1 MKILHI
7 ISDGFPSGG
16 AENIL
21 IQLKENFENKGHE
34 IKILSSDLRPELN
47 HFSDFEFKSI
57 NLDNTI
63 PMKIIFNLFNPYSFT
78 ALKKILFEYKPDI
91 VHLHTMEQ
99 ISPSVLFLLRKY
111 PTFMTLHGPETF
123 IRSLVTWCI
132 GDRYF
137 HKKEMYENNFTL
149 IGRFHYF
156 YHTYIQRY
164 IYKLGFKN
172 VDLFI
177 APSNYIKNKAISD
190 VSPIKTIHN
199 SIDLPKYSAIENN
212 NNILFVGR
220 LEKAKGVR
228 YLIEA
233 VPLIIKKIPNI
244 QLYIVGD
251 GQEKDSL
258 FKLVNSI
265 RLSKNIHFIEWQK
278 NDDLKLY
285 YKKANIIIIP
295 SICPENFPTVCLEAM
310 SIGRPIIGT
319 RVGGIPEIID
329 DKVNGYLV
337 KPKDSG
343 QIAEKVIKLLLDK
356 NLLKF
361 MSKNARI
368 KSEKYNLINYITE
381 IEEIYQDIRRKYEN
395 K

>member
-7 ISDGFPSGG
+7 ITEGYPCGG
-16 AENIL
+16 AESIL
-21 IQLKENFENKGHE
+21 MNLKDNFEKKDHE
-34 IKILSSDLRPELN
+34 IKILSSDLGPESN

-57 NLDNTI
+57 NSKN
-63 PMKIIFNLFNPYSFT
+63 PMKIIYKLFNPYSFT
-78 ALKKILFEYKPDI
+78 ALKKILYDYKPDI

-111 PTFMTLHGPETF
+111 PTVMTLHGPETF
-123 IRSLVTWCI
+123 IKSLVTW
-132 GDRYF
+132 GLLPHF
-137 HKKEMYENNFTL
+137 FNKEEMRENNFTL

-156 YHTYIQRY
+156 YHTYVQRY
-164 IYKLGFKN
+164 IYKFGLKN

-177 APSNYIKNKAISD
+177 APSNFIKKKAISD
-190 VSPIKTIHN
+190 VNPIRKIHN
-199 SIDLPKYSAIENN
+199 PINLLKYSAIESD

-220 LEKAKGVR
+220 LEKVKGVR

-233 VPLIIKKIPNI
+233 VPLIIKKVPNI
-244 QLYIVGD
+244 QLYILGD

-258 FKLVNSI
+258 FKLVNDI
-265 RLSKNIHFIEWQK
+265 GLSNNIHFIGWQK
-278 NDDLKLY
+278 SDDLKRY
-285 YKKANIIIIP
+285 YRKSSVVIIP
-295 SICPENFPTVCLEAM
+295 SIWPENFPTVCLEAM
-310 SIGRPIIGT
+310 SIGRPVIGT
-319 RVGGIPEIID
+319 KVGGIPEIID

-361 MSKNARI
+361 MSKNSRI
-368 KSEKYNLINYITE
+368 KSEKYNVNNYVTE
-381 IEEIYQDIRRKYEN
+381 IEEVYQNIRRKYEN
-395 K
+395 E

>member
-7 ISDGFPSGG
+7 ISEGCPCGG
-16 AENIL
+16 AEKIL
-21 IQLKENFENKGHE
+21 IELKDNFENKGHE
-34 IKILSSDLRPELN
+34 IKILSSDLYPGLN

-57 NLDNTI
+57 NSNN
-63 PMKIIFNLFNPYSFT
+63 PMKIIFKLFNPYSFT
-78 ALKKILFEYKPDI
+78 VLKKILYKYKPDI

-123 IRSLVTWCI
+123 IKSLVTW
-132 GDRYF
+132 GLLPHFF
-137 HKKEMYENNFTL
+137 HKEEMRENNLTL

-164 IYKLGFKN
+164 IYKFGFKN

-177 APSNYIKNKAISD
+177 APSNFIKEKAISD
-190 VSPIKTIHN
+190 INPIRTIPN
-199 SIDLPKYSAIENN
+199 PIDLLEYFAIESNN
-212 NNILFVGR
+212 TLLFVGR
-220 LEKAKGVR
+220 LEKVKGVR

-244 QLYIVGD
+244 QLHIVGD
-251 GQEKDSL
+251 GQEKDNL
-258 FKLVNSI
+258 FKLVNDI
-265 RLSKNIHFIEWQK
+265 GLSSNIHFAGWQES
-278 NDDLKLY
+278 DDLKRY
-285 YKKANIIIIP
+285 YRAASVVIIP
-295 SICPENFPTVCLEAM
+295 SIWPENFPTVCLEAM
-310 SIGRPIIGT
+310 SMGRPVIGT

-343 QIAEKVIKLLLDK
+343 QIAEKIIQLLLDK

-368 KSEKYNLINYITE
+368 KSEKYNFNNFITE
-381 IEEIYQDIRRKYEN
+381 IEKVYQDIRRKYEN

>member
-7 ISDGFPSGG
+7 ISAGYPGG
-16 AENIL
+16 GTENNL
-21 IQLKENFENKGHE
+21 IKLKDNFEKKGHE
-34 IKILSSDLRPELN
+34 IKILSSNLRPELN

-57 NLDNTI
+57 NSSNPL
-63 PMKIIFNLFNPYSFT
+63 KIIFNLFNPYSFT
-78 ALKKILFEYKPDI
+78 ALKKILYGYKPDI

-99 ISPSVLFLLRKY
+99 VSPSVLFLLRKY
-111 PTFMTLHGPETF
+111 PTILTLHGPETF
-123 IRSLVTWCI
+123 IKSLVTWCLVP
-132 GDRYF
+132 RF
-137 HKKEMYENNFTL
+137 FQKEEIYENNFTL

-164 IYKLGFKN
+164 IYKFGFKN

-177 APSNYIKNKAISD
+177 TLSNFTKNKAIND
-190 VSPIKTIHN
+190 VNPIKTIYTPIN
-199 SIDLPKYSAIENN
+199 LPKYSAIESS

-220 LEKAKGVR
+220 VEKIKGVR

-251 GQEKDSL
+251 GHEKNSL
-258 FKLVNSI
+258 FKLVNDI
-265 RLSKNIHFIEWQK
+265 GLSNNIHFIGWQK
-278 NDDLKLY
+278 NEDLKRY
-285 YKKANIIIIP
+285 YKIASVIIIP
-295 SICPENFPTVCLEAM
+295 SIWPENFPSVCLEAM
-310 SIGRPIIGT
+310 SFGRPVIGT

-337 KPKDSG
+337 KPKDSV
-343 QIAEKVIKLLLDK
+343 QIAEKVTKLLLDK

-368 KSEKYNLINYITE
+368 KSEKYNVENYVTE
-381 IEEIYQDIRRKYEN
+381 IEEVYQDIRRKYEN

>member
-7 ISDGFPSGG
+7 ITAGYLCGG
-16 AENIL
+16 AESIL
-21 IQLKENFENKGHE
+21 AKLKDNFEKKGHE
-34 IKILSSDLRPELN
+34 IKILSSNLDPEFN

-57 NLDNTI
+57 NSNN
-63 PMKIIFNLFNPYSFT
+63 PMKIIFKLFNPYSFT
-78 ALKKILFEYKPDI
+78 ALKKILYEYKPDI

-99 ISPSVLFLLRKY
+99 ITPSALFLLRKY

-123 IRSLVTWCI
+123 IKSLVTW
-132 GDRYF
+132 GLLPRFF
-137 HKKEMYENNFTL
+137 HKKEMRENNLTL

-177 APSNYIKNKAISD
+177 TPSNFIKQKAIND
-190 VSPIKTIHN
+190 ANPIKTIHN
-199 SIDLPKYSAIENN
+199 PIDLLEYSTIENN
-212 NNILFVGR
+212 NTILFVGR
-220 LEKAKGVR
+220 LEKVKGVR

-258 FKLVNSI
+258 FELVNDI
-265 RLSKNIHFIEWQK
+265 GLSSNIHFTGWQK
-278 NDDLKLY
+278 SDDLKRY
-285 YKKANIIIIP
+285 YRKTSVVIIP
-295 SICPENFPTVCLEAM
+295 SIWPENFPTVCLEAM
-310 SIGRPIIGT
+310 SMGRPVIGT
-319 RVGGIPEIID
+319 KVGGIPEIID

-361 MSKNARI
+361 MSKNSRL
-368 KSEKYNLINYITE
+368 KSEKYNINNYVAKL
-381 IEEIYQDIRRKYEN
+381 EEVYEDIRRKYEN